1 MADELTQHW
10 RLAFDNKF
18 LGAWNLWKGDRY
30 LTATVT
36 IERVAHETVTMQGGR
51 KEPGTLIY
59 FKGKRV
65 PMILTKTMGKV
76 LQSMHGPVPKGW
88 EGKSITL
95 YVERGFKTRDG
106 LADVLRIRNDRAGQG
121 LKDKLRGAPDDG
133 PPEPPEQ
140 FGDDD
145 NDPDKGP

>member
-1 MADELTQHW
+1 MSELTRHW
-10 RLAFDNKF
+10 RSLFDNKY
-18 LGAWNLWKGDRY
+18 LGAWNLYVNGQYR
-30 LTATVT
+30 TAKVT
-36 IERVAHETVTMQGGR
+36 ISDVREEEVTMQGGR
-51 KEPGTLIY
+51 KSMALLVY
-59 FKGKRV
+59 FVGKNT

-121 LKDKLRGAPDDG
+121 LKDQLRGAPDDG